1 MRMKIGNKMGLRV
14 CSALVCVGLYV
25 VADSAVARTI
35 HRSFRTREVGVG
47 GGFGAAVPVDHR
59 IDKAIDE
66 ARVSK
71 KDHAKLFAGEKVT
84 NAKTNTVRVIRRRKV
99 VKPKTLERK
108 DGKEAL

>member
-1 MRMKIGNKMGLRV
+1 MTRMKTDIKLVLRV
-14 CSALVCVGLYV
+14 CSALMCVGLCLAV
-25 VADSAVARTI
+25 DSAAARTI

-47 GGFGAAVPVDHR
+47 GGFGVAVPVDRR

-66 ARVSK
+66 ARVPK

-99 VKPKTLERK
+99 VKPKTLDRR
-108 DGKEAL
+108 DGNEN